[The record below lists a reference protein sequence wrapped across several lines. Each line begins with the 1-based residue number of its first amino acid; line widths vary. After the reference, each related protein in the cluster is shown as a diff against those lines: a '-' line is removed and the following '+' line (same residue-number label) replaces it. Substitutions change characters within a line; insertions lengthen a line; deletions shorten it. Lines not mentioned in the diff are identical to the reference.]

1 MRKPETAALES
12 DTVPRFLFKNAGN
25 AFDCFHSARRRRRMQ
40 LGGNSPRLPG
50 RIRSRRADNLR
61 LFKQLI
67 KNAQEVRSSGVLS
80 QI

>member
-12 DTVPRFLFKNAGN
+12 DTVPRFLFKKRWQCVRLLPQCAP
-25 AFDCFHSARRRRRMQ
+25 RRRMQ